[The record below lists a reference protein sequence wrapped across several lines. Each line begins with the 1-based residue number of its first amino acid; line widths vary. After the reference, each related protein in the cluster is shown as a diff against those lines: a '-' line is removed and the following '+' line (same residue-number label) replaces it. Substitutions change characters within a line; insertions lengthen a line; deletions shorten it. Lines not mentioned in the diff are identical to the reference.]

1 MSKSCNTPLIHP
13 DLQENCNME
22 QRNTYTFQKQIENRC
37 RAFVETKINEST
49 HMDRAEIDTCTLNKE

>member
-1 MSKSCNTPLIHP
+1 MSKSCNTSLIHP
-13 DLQENCNME
+13 DPQVNCNME

-49 HMDRAEIDTCTLNKE
+49 HVGQSRD